1 MDTLPWGHLQ
11 YSKYLHSLF
20 KIMISLEP
28 NVCLVSRD
36 LSTKIHFFSS
46 YKYLISLESQNDH
59 PRRGYFWLLGIFQ
72 LRNWGFM
79 SGDWSMPFW
88 KFLIF
93 LEVTYLLNI
102 SKVS

>member
-36 LSTKIHFFSS
+36 LSKKIHIFFF
-46 YKYLISLESQNDH
+46 LQVPN
-59 PRRGYFWLLGIFQ
+59 LLGV
-72 LRNWGFM
+72 
-79 SGDWSMPFW
+79 P
-88 KFLIF
+88 K
-93 LEVTYLLNI
+93 
-102 SKVS
+102 